1 MKTTFL
7 LLGLVLFSAAAAQ
20 QQQRAP
26 NGVIY
31 GVVIT
36 SDGEPAKGL
45 GLTAMPVGV
54 ALATALPHAKTND
67 RGEYRFENL
76 PWWGKYTVYADEE
89 KAGYSSSSTG
99 AVAKGDPSEVE
110 VTPERPKAE
119 FNLSLPPKAGFIQIH
134 LSNRR
139 TGGVIPAMTIAVM
152 PMEKPD
158 ARLFT
163 DPRVFTM
170 SCYSDHVIL
179 IPPSENLLLDVKSDG
194 FREWDESVGKGKPVN
209 VPSGS
214 LLTLNV
220 QLDPAE

>member
-99 AVAKGDPSEVE
+99 TVAKGDPSEVE

-134 LSNRR
+134 LA
-139 TGGVIPAMTIAVM
+139 TEEPAA
-152 PMEKPD
+152 
-158 ARLFT
+158 
-163 DPRVFTM
+163 
-170 SCYSDHVIL
+170 
-179 IPPSENLLLDVKSDG
+179 
-194 FREWDESVGKGKPVN
+194 
-209 VPSGS
+209 
-214 LLTLNV
+214 
-220 QLDPAE
+220 

>member
-1 MKTTFL
+1 
-7 LLGLVLFSAAAAQ
+7 
-20 QQQRAP
+20 
-26 NGVIY
+26 
-31 GVVIT
+31 
-36 SDGEPAKGL
+36 
-45 GLTAMPVGV
+45 
-54 ALATALPHAKTND
+54 
-67 RGEYRFENL
+67 
-76 PWWGKYTVYADEE
+76 
-89 KAGYSSSSTG
+89 
-99 AVAKGDPSEVE
+99 
-110 VTPERPKAE
+110 
-119 FNLSLPPKAGFIQIH
+119 
-134 LSNRR
+134 
-139 TGGVIPAMTIAVM
+139 MTIAVM

-179 IPPSENLLLDVKSDG
+179 ISPSENLLLHVKSDG